1 MLFYV
6 TIERW
11 KMTVDVT
18 IDVSD
23 VFGEKSLKAM
33 RFEMMSPLVNPLIE
47 AQEVKIKRRWV
58 QSGKTEQLI
67 NPTTG
72 EVAGVSAIRQI
83 EEKDDV
89 EFVKVFSDGV
99 KATFGLS
106 RTAARVFQIIL
117 DLYQKT
123 PMVGG
128 YADSV
133 DVYWFGDGVSGVDAG
148 MSERTFQR
156 GLKELLTQR
165 FLWPKTPNSFWVNP
179 ALFFKGNRVMFIKE
193 YRRKAQPEPLTD
205 KEQER

>member
-1 MLFYV
+1 
-6 TIERW
+6 
-11 KMTVDVT
+11 MTVNVT
-18 IDVSD
+18 VDVSD

-133 DVYWFGDGVSGVDAG
+133 DIYWFGDGVSGVDAG

-193 YRRKAQPEPLTD
+193 YRRKAQPETLTD
-205 KEQER
+205 KGNEQ

>member
-1 MLFYV
+1 MFYA
-6 TIERW
+6 TTERW
-11 KMTVDVT
+11 KMTVNVT
-18 IDVSD
+18 VDVSD

-133 DVYWFGDGVSGVDAG
+133 DIYWFGDGVSGVDAG

-193 YRRKAQPEPLTD
+193 YRRKAQPETLTD
-205 KEQER
+205 KGNEQ